1 MHHPIPKVPEIDS
14 INQQPYLKMSKNPLT
29 DNLIQDNDGEV
40 FINYH
45 AIVPTQS
52 PRNDGRTRPVS
63 DKQSPSASL
72 TDLPSELIHIILS
85 YYVNRF
91 QELLIFGATN
101 RNLKHLTNYSLL
113 WLELDL
119 AFYLPKRFLSIY
131 YGVTSDVP
139 VSEMI
144 EEEIHRSDTGVL
156 VVNSLDYFQK
166 ELNFPGVSKVCVSKK
181 PLIDIHNLPNKESP
195 YEYANRVRIWYLDIF
210 NQYHRLWDL
219 HCRWTPTF
227 NSIRLMS
234 QKVGEYFFQ
243 YILIAIF
250 FTSFSVYCFS
260 NLNLCNSNNHQLTA
274 LNQVGFI
281 CIYMVFF
288 IYLFLLITQT
298 LSVIVDNLYYIHI
311 SLKMSFTY
319 KTIFGLDLMYY
330 VFFGVFFSIILTQ
343 IKLNYYNS
351 CSSSYSSL
359 SWVEVTIPMW
369 IFFTIGLITAVFGL
383 FQMYYSSFE
392 RFLVAGSYAYCM
404 YSLAISCTIAA
415 YYYDNGETGFNLGYA
430 LIPVYPLFFGV
441 LLVLITKLFF
451 NFWIF
456 FQYFV
461 LRKNIGFGLPTPF
474 LSNIFCLYLHTVG
487 SIVNV
492 VISYCLIALAIS
504 CFDSKKDSSDQW
516 WDEKW
521 LGFHIAPIELVLV
534 FIAAS
539 QLFFVLFSLEDRFT
553 TY

>member
-1 MHHPIPKVPEIDS
+1 
-14 INQQPYLKMSKNPLT
+14 MSKNPLT